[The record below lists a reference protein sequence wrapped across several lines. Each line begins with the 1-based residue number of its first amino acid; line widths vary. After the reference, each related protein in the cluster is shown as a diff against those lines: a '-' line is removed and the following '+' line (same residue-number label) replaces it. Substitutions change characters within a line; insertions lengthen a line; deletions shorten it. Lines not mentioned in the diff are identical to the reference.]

1 MKRKT
6 AHILSHID
14 LEALI
19 WLSALIYLSII
30 NPYEPK
36 HINLCLFSLAGIENC
51 PGCGLGRS
59 IAMIFRGDLLGSF
72 ESHPLGIPALI
83 FILKRVYQI
92 IRNKTRIYKVN
103 KKLKSKKNQHRY
115 PEENY
120 TKEEKELLLKLLK
133 ENDK

>member
-1 MKRKT
+1 MVFRLNDRLYRSEIIPIRNKKDFLKRKT

-92 IRNKTRIYKVN
+92 IRNKTRKTTT
-103 KKLKSKKNQHRY
+103 NQM
-115 PEENY
+115 EALNG
-120 TKEEKELLLKLLK
+120 
-133 ENDK
+133 